1 MQDKLDFFIESGRIP
16 NIIFHGQPG
25 SGKKKILIEFIQKI
39 YKYNKQDIQQYVM
52 YINCAYGKG
61 IKFIRDELKHFAKT
75 NIYSQFKSIV
85 LFNAEKLTID
95 AQSALRRCIEQF
107 NFNTRFFI
115 VTDDKFKLLKPILS
129 RFSEIYISSPKKINV
144 ANPEFSKIMDA
155 LTPDTI
161 MQTATL
167 MYERA
172 FSAIDLENY
181 VVLECTREK
190 YKWLMY
196 YSKIKREF
204 RNEMLLLY
212 VLLYVFFMH
221 PPYPCPYFRL
231 RLSSIAAEQI
241 VPGIKALGAAV
252 DELAIARGAPKRVI
266 LRVA

>member
-1 MQDKLDFFIESGRIP
+1 MQDKLDFFIQSKRIP
-16 NIIFHGQPG
+16 NIIFHGEAG
-25 SGKKKILIEFIQKI
+25 SGKKRLLIDFIHKI
-39 YKYNKQDIQQYVM
+39 YNYNKEYIQQYVM
-52 YINCAYGKG
+52 FINCAFGKG
-61 IKFIRDELKHFAKT
+61 IRFIREELKHFAKT
-75 NIYSQFKSIV
+75 NIHGQFKSIV
-85 LFNAEKLTID
+85 LFNAEKLTVD

-129 RFSEIYISSPKKINV
+129 RFSEIYISSPKKSNV
-144 ANPEFSKIMDA
+144 ANPEFSKIMNE

-161 MQTATL
+161 MQTATF

-181 VVLECTREK
+181 VVLECTTEK

-212 VLLYVFFMH
+212 VLLYFYVFRTEISVNLF
-221 PPYPCPYFRL
+221 
-231 RLSSIAAEQI
+231 I
-241 VPGIKALGAAV
+241 
-252 DELAIARGAPKRVI
+252 
-266 LRVA
+266 

>member
-1 MQDKLDFFIESGRIP
+1 MQDKLDFFIQSKRIP
-16 NIIFHGQPG
+16 NIIFHGEAG
-25 SGKKKILIEFIQKI
+25 SGKKKLLVDFIHKI
-39 YKYNKQDIQQYVM
+39 YNYNKENIQQYVM
-52 YINCAYGKG
+52 FINCAFGKG
-61 IKFIRDELKHFAKT
+61 IRFIREELKHFAKT
-75 NIYSQFKSIV
+75 NIHGQFKSIV
-85 LFNAEKLTID
+85 LFNAEKLTVD

-129 RFSEIYISSPKKINV
+129 RFSEIYISSSKKNTV
-144 ANPEFSKIMDA
+144 ANPEFSLFMNQ
-155 LTPDTI
+155 LTPETI

-181 VVLECTREK
+181 VLHECTTHK

-212 VLLYVFFMH
+212 VLLYFYVFRTEISVNLF
-221 PPYPCPYFRL
+221 
-231 RLSSIAAEQI
+231 I
-241 VPGIKALGAAV
+241 
-252 DELAIARGAPKRVI
+252 
-266 LRVA
+266 